1 MTVSPRARGGG
12 GSAKKAAKKA
22 GGKAKNAASA
32 SMSSASAAASANAN
46 ANAAPPPTVPSVWR
60 PGYDP
65 LEEDETLQYDPTAY
79 DCMHTFTLEWPCLS
93 FDVLRDAATAARV
106 ANASSSNAA
115 NAAAAA
121 ALSKKNLNSIGTATT
136 PAAAA
141 AVASFPHTLFLAA
154 GTQAATRSA
163 NSLSLLRLGRVGRGK
178 HGPAARRLG
187 DSDDDDDGLS
197 SDSDDESDAP
207 TLAARRVRVNAGVNR
222 VRAMPQHPGIVAA
235 WLDSGVVSI
244 WDLRRQLREL
254 EATTDAESARAE
266 ERERNPRNRGKDG
279 GSGASAF
286 LSLSPVASH
295 RHGAE
300 GFGLAWSP
308 GPAPGRLAS
317 GDCGGGLRVWE
328 PREGGA
334 SATTTATA
342 TTTEANQSST
352 LSWAVSQPYGGH
364 EHDGGRHR
372 ASVEDVAWSPTEA
385 TVFATAATDAALRV
399 FDVRAPSRPQL
410 VVRGAHASDVNVVSW
425 SPLATFMLA
434 SGGDDGA
441 VKAWD
446 LRAVAGSGSGG
457 GGGGGGNGNGSSNN
471 EQSSSGSRKI
481 APAAA
486 AAAAPGEVARLCYH
500 RGAVTSVE
508 WSPTESSVLLST
520 GDSTDGTTCVWD
532 LAVERD
538 PEEEAALGA
547 GAAAAAALAAGGG
560 GIDES
565 ALPPQL
571 LFVHAG
577 QADVKEAHWHPQ
589 IDGLVASTAADGF
602 NVWRASNV

>member
-1 MTVSPRARGGG
+1 MTVSPRARGSG
-12 GSAKKAAKKA
+12 GSAKKGAKKA
-22 GGKAKNAASA
+22 GGAGNASKTK
-32 SMSSASAAASANAN
+32 AAANASSMTM
-46 ANAAPPPTVPSVWR
+46 ADDDAPITPAVWR

-79 DCMHTFTLEWPCLS
+79 DCMHSLALEWPCLS

-106 ANASSSNAA
+106 ASVASSAS
-115 NAAAAA
+115 
-121 ALSKKNLNSIGTATT
+121 TAKTSTT
-136 PAAAA
+136 AAAA

-178 HGPAARRLG
+178 HGPAALR
-187 DSDDDDDGLS
+187 DDDSDDGLS
-197 SDSDDESDAP
+197 SDSEDDEADRP
-207 TLAARRVRVNAGVNR
+207 TLASRRVAVNAGVNR

-244 WDLRRQLREL
+244 WDLRQQLGEL
-254 EATTDAESARAE
+254 EKMTDAESARNE
-266 ERERNPRNRGKDG
+266 EKEKKKIGGGGVKRKAGG
-279 GSGASAF
+279 GSLSSDF
-286 LSLSPVASH
+286 LSLAPVASH

-328 PREGGA
+328 PREGGRAA
-334 SATTTATA
+334 S
-342 TTTEANQSST
+342 SSCSP

-364 EHDGGRHR
+364 DDHR
-372 ASVEDVAWSPTEA
+372 ASVEDVAWSPTEG

-399 FDVRAPSRPQL
+399 YDARARSRPQL
-410 VVRGAHASDVNVVSW
+410 VIQSAHASDVNVVSW
-425 SPLATFMLA
+425 SGLATFMLA

-446 LRAVAGSGSGG
+446 LRAIGSANNSGSANGGGSRSGSGVG
-457 GGGGGGNGNGSSNN
+457 KKTASP
-471 EQSSSGSRKI
+471 EL
-481 APAAA
+481 PAT
-486 AAAAPGEVARLCYH
+486 APGEVARLCYH

-547 GAAAAAALAAGGG
+547 GAAVAVGAS
-560 GIDES
+560 S
-565 ALPPQL
+565 AEDASSGLPAQL

-577 QADVKEAHWHPQ
+577 QSDVKEAHWHPQ
-589 IDGLVASTAADGF
+589 VDGLVASTAADGF
-602 NVWRASNV
+602 NVWRAANV

>member
-1 MTVSPRARGGG
+1 MTVSPRARAGG
-12 GSAKKAAKKA
+12 GSAKKGAKKA
-22 GGKAKNAASA
+22 GGGGGNATK
-32 SMSSASAAASANAN
+32 AAAKAAAAGKANAM
-46 ANAAPPPTVPSVWR
+46 AGGDAAPTTPAVWR

-79 DCMHTFTLEWPCLS
+79 DCMHSLALEWPCLS

-106 ANASSSNAA
+106 ASAAGSTAAAKNPTSSS
-115 NAAAAA
+115 
-121 ALSKKNLNSIGTATT
+121 TA
-136 PAAAA
+136 AAAA

-178 HGPAARRLG
+178 HGPAALR
-187 DSDDDDDGLS
+187 DDDSDDGLS
-197 SDSDDESDAP
+197 SDSEDDEADRP
-207 TLAARRVRVNAGVNR
+207 TLASRRVALSAGVNR

-244 WDLRRQLREL
+244 WDLRQQLGEL
-254 EATTDAESARAE
+254 ERMTDAESARLE
-266 ERERNPRNRGKDG
+266 EKEKRRVTVNNGGGKRKAVG
-279 GSGASAF
+279 GPASSSDF
-286 LSLSPVASH
+286 LSLAPVASH

-328 PREGGA
+328 PREGSSSSA
-334 SATTTATA
+334 SASAA
-342 TTTEANQSST
+342 ST
-352 LSWAVSQPYGGH
+352 SALSWAVSQPYGGH
-364 EHDGGRHR
+364 EDHR
-372 ASVEDVAWSPTEA
+372 ASVEDVAWSPTEG
-385 TVFATAATDAALRV
+385 TVFATAATDAALRIY
-399 FDVRAPSRPQL
+399 DARARSRPQL
-410 VVRGAHASDVNVVSW
+410 VVRSAHASDVNVVSW
-425 SPLATFMLA
+425 SSLATFMLA

-446 LRAVAGSGSGG
+446 LRAVGNGGGSGSGSGSGG
-457 GGGGGGNGNGSSNN
+457 SA
-471 EQSSSGSRKI
+471 
-481 APAAA
+481 APAAKKSSA
-486 AAAAPGEVARLCYH
+486 PSPSSPAPSSPGEVARLCYH

-520 GDSTDGTTCVWD
+520 GDQTDGTTCVWD

-547 GAAAAAALAAGGG
+547 GAAVAAASVGGGDAAGAAGAAALPA
-560 GIDES
+560 
-565 ALPPQL
+565 QL

-577 QADVKEAHWHPQ
+577 QSDVKEAHWHPQ

-602 NVWRASNV
+602 NVWRAANV

>member
-1 MTVSPRARGGG
+1 MTISPRARAGG
-12 GSAKKAAKKA
+12 GSAKKGAKKA
-22 GGKAKNAASA
+22 AAGGGGGIATKAAK
-32 SMSSASAAASANAN
+32 AAAAADAANAM
-46 ANAAPPPTVPSVWR
+46 ADGDAAPTTPAVWR

-79 DCMHTFTLEWPCLS
+79 DCMHSLALEWPCLS

-106 ANASSSNAA
+106 AASSAASSSAA
-115 NAAAAA
+115 SAARH
-121 ALSKKNLNSIGTATT
+121 STTA
-136 PAAAA
+136 AAAA

-163 NSLSLLRLGRVGRGK
+163 NSLSLLRLGRVGRGR
-178 HGPAARRLG
+178 HGPAALRDG
-187 DSDDDDDGLS
+187 DDDDGLS
-197 SDSDDESDAP
+197 TDSDDDEGDRP
-207 TLAARRVRVNAGVNR
+207 TLAARRVAVGAGVNR

-244 WDLRRQLREL
+244 WDLRQQLGEL
-254 EATTDAESARAE
+254 EGMTDAESARDE
-266 ERERNPRNRGKDG
+266 DREKRRAAAAGGKRRAAAG
-279 GSGASAF
+279 GDF
-286 LSLSPVASH
+286 LSLAPVASH

-328 PREGGA
+328 PREGGGGSGTPSGA
-334 SATTTATA
+334 SSSLSASPATSA
-342 TTTEANQSST
+342 

-364 EHDGGRHR
+364 DDHR
-372 ASVEDVAWSPTEA
+372 ASVEDVAWSPTEG

-399 FDVRAPSRPQL
+399 YDARARSRPQL
-410 VVRGAHASDVNVVSW
+410 VIRSAHASDVNVVSW
-425 SPLATFMLA
+425 SALATFMLA

-446 LRAVAGSGSGG
+446 LRAVGSGGSGGKSGG
-457 GGGGGGNGNGSSNN
+457 GGGG
-471 EQSSSGSRKI
+471 E
-481 APAAA
+481 AATKKTA
-486 AAAAPGEVARLCYH
+486 AAAAPAGEVARLCYH

-520 GDSTDGTTCVWD
+520 GDASDGTTCVWD

-547 GAAAAAALAAGGG
+547 GAAVAAAGGA
-560 GIDES
+560 EA
-565 ALPPQL
+565 ALPAQL

-602 NVWRASNV
+602 NVWRAANV

>member
-1 MTVSPRARGGG
+1 M
-12 GSAKKAAKKA
+12 SAK
-22 GGKAKNAASA
+22 
-32 SMSSASAAASANAN
+32 AAAAAANAN
-46 ANAAPPPTVPSVWR
+46 NSMADDAPITPAVWR

-79 DCMHTFTLEWPCLS
+79 DCMHSLALEWPCLS
-93 FDVLRDAATAARV
+93 FDMLRDAATAARV
-106 ANASSSNAA
+106 ASSAA
-115 NAAAAA
+115 
-121 ALSKKNLNSIGTATT
+121 TATKT
-136 PAAAA
+136 LTSTTAAAAA

-178 HGPAARRLG
+178 HGPAALQN
-187 DSDDDDDGLS
+187 DSDDGLS
-197 SDSDDESDAP
+197 SDSDDDEGDKP
-207 TLAARRVRVNAGVNR
+207 TLASRRVALDAGVNR
-222 VRAMPQHPGIVAA
+222 VRAMPQQPGIVAA

-244 WDLRRQLREL
+244 WDLRQQLSEL
-254 EATTDAESARAE
+254 EKMTDAESSRNE
-266 ERERNPRNRGKDG
+266 EKDKRKSVGGGGGGKRKPSSSD
-279 GSGASAF
+279 F
-286 LSLSPVASH
+286 LSLAPVASH

-328 PREGGA
+328 PREGSSSSSSSS
-334 SATTTATA
+334 SAV
-342 TTTEANQSST
+342 

-364 EHDGGRHR
+364 DDHR
-372 ASVEDVAWSPTEA
+372 ASVEDIAWSPTEG

-399 FDVRAPSRPQL
+399 YDARARSKPQL
-410 VVRGAHASDVNVVSW
+410 VIQSAHASDVNVVSW
-425 SPLATFMLA
+425 SSLATFMLA

-446 LRAVAGSGSGG
+446 LRAVGNGSGSGG
-457 GGGGGGNGNGSSNN
+457 TEAAKKKNAS
-471 EQSSSGSRKI
+471 
-481 APAAA
+481 APPAT
-486 AAAAPGEVARLCYH
+486 APGEVARLCYH

-547 GAAAAAALAAGGG
+547 GAAVAAAASAE
-560 GIDES
+560 D
-565 ALPPQL
+565 ALPAQL

-577 QADVKEAHWHPQ
+577 QSDVKEAHWHPQ
-589 IDGLVASTAADGF
+589 IDGLVATTAADGF
-602 NVWRASNV
+602 NVWRAANV

>member
-1 MTVSPRARGGG
+1 MTVSPRARSGG
-12 GSAKKAAKKA
+12 GSAKKGAKKA
-22 GGKAKNAASA
+22 GGGGSNATKAAK
-32 SMSSASAAASANAN
+32 AAAAAGNAN
-46 ANAAPPPTVPSVWR
+46 AMADDNVPTTPAVWR

-79 DCMHTFTLEWPCLS
+79 DCMHSLALEWPCLS

-106 ANASSSNAA
+106 AASSSAS
-115 NAAAAA
+115 AAAAA
-121 ALSKKNLNSIGTATT
+121 SKNATT
-136 PAAAA
+136 TTAAAAA

-178 HGPAARRLG
+178 HGPAALQD
-187 DSDDDDDGLS
+187 DSDDGLS
-197 SDSDDESDAP
+197 SDSDDDEADRP
-207 TLAARRVRVNAGVNR
+207 TLASRRVALNAGVNR

-244 WDLRRQLREL
+244 WDLRQQLGEL
-254 EATTDAESARAE
+254 ERMTDAESARLE
-266 ERERNPRNRGKDG
+266 EKEKRRGG
-279 GSGASAF
+279 GGGGAGSGGGKRKAVGGPASDF
-286 LSLSPVASH
+286 LTLVPVASH

-328 PREGGA
+328 PREGSSSSGSSAA
-334 SATTTATA
+334 SA
-342 TTTEANQSST
+342 SSSSS

-364 EHDGGRHR
+364 EDHR
-372 ASVEDVAWSPTEA
+372 ASVEDVAWSPTEG

-399 FDVRAPSRPQL
+399 YDARARSRPQL
-410 VVRGAHASDVNVVSW
+410 VVRSAHASDVNVVSW
-425 SPLATFMLA
+425 SALATFMLA

-446 LRAVAGSGSGG
+446 LRAV
-457 GGGGGGNGNGSSNN
+457 GNGS
-471 EQSSSGSRKI
+471 
-481 APAAA
+481 AAA
-486 AAAAPGEVARLCYH
+486 AAGAATTKKSDAASAAPGEVARLCYH

-520 GDSTDGTTCVWD
+520 GDSSDGTTCVWD

-547 GAAAAAALAAGGG
+547 GAAVAAAGDADAA
-560 GIDES
+560 S
-565 ALPPQL
+565 ALPAQL

-577 QADVKEAHWHPQ
+577 QSDVKEAHWHPQ

-602 NVWRASNV
+602 NVWRAANV

>member
-1 MTVSPRARGGG
+1 MTVSPVSRAGAGG
-12 GSAKKAAKKA
+12 GSAKKGRKKA
-22 GGKAKNAASA
+22 GSNSKNKAI
-32 SMSSASAAASANAN
+32 AAA
-46 ANAAPPPTVPSVWR
+46 AAIADAGAADMPNTPAAFR
-60 PGYDP
+60 PGYDQ

-79 DCMHTFTLEWPCLS
+79 DCMHSLALEWPCLS

-106 ANASSSNAA
+106 SSAA
-115 NAAAAA
+115 TAA
-121 ALSKKNLNSIGTATT
+121 TATKT
-136 PAAAA
+136 SSTSTTAAAAA

-154 GTQAATRSA
+154 GTQAGTRSA

-178 HGPAARRLG
+178 HGPAALRG
-187 DSDDDDDGLS
+187 ADSDDDGLS
-197 SDSDDESDAP
+197 SDSDDDEGDRP
-207 TLAARRVRVNAGVNR
+207 TLAVRRVAVGAGVNR

-244 WDLRRQLREL
+244 WDLRQQLGEL
-254 EATTDAESARAE
+254 ERMTDAESARE
-266 ERERNPRNRGKDG
+266 EEKEKKRMSSSGVGAKRRAAGT
-279 GSGASAF
+279 GASSSSSSTF
-286 LSLSPVASH
+286 LSLAPVASH

-300 GFGLAWSP
+300 GFALAWSP

-328 PREGGA
+328 PREGAAAGSDSA
-334 SATTTATA
+334 S
-342 TTTEANQSST
+342 SSSSS
-352 LSWAVSQPYGGH
+352 LSWAVSQPFGGH
-364 EHDGGRHR
+364 EDPR
-372 ASVEDVAWSPTEA
+372 ASVEDVAWSPTEG

-399 FDVRAPSRPQL
+399 FDARARSRPQL
-410 VVRGAHASDVNVVSW
+410 VVPSAHSSDVNVISW
-425 SPLATFMLA
+425 SSLATFMLA

-446 LRAVAGSGSGG
+446 LRAVGNGG
-457 GGGGGGNGNGSSNN
+457 GGGAGA
-471 EQSSSGSRKI
+471 KKT
-481 APAAA
+481 AAA
-486 AAAAPGEVARLCYH
+486 ATSQGEVARLCYH

-520 GDSTDGTTCVWD
+520 GDATDGTTCVWD

-547 GAAAAAALAAGGG
+547 GAAVASAAG
-560 GIDES
+560 DAS
-565 ALPPQL
+565 DALPAQL

-577 QADVKEAHWHPQ
+577 QSDVKEAHWHPQ

-602 NVWRASNV
+602 NVWRAANV